1 MGADSGELDQ
11 HSSHGLRHRT
21 VRGGTLAMSGYLGAQ
36 AISLVTFV
44 VLARLAP
51 PATFGAYAAAS
62 ILLGLSALYTEGGMQ
77 AAVIHERDRVDAAA
91 STALAANVIG
101 GFCLTALAAA
111 AAPLVGLFFHSF
123 RIGVAAALMAGIIVI
138 NAASIAPGA
147 IMRRRVSGLF
157 PFIEIG
163 ASAAYGVVAVA
174 ALASGLGLW
183 GLVLATYANAVVRT
197 AMTWSLSH
205 WRPSFALV
213 SWGMWRSLSRYG
225 RPVVYGLVLGE
236 LGSVGSTALVGR
248 VLGTGDLGRFRAA
261 QRFVLQANTAII
273 FGGGYALLPAF
284 ARIWPDEERLQRA
297 VRRSLHAI
305 TLIVFPISAVFVPLG
320 QPIAVVLLGER
331 WRAAGPIMM
340 AMAGIG
346 IALALDS
353 ISVEA
358 FKATGRTDLV
368 PRYHGLLAIAPL
380 PLMVALIHFGAVGI
394 GLGQSL
400 GMCAIGVLSTRALA
414 RLLHLPFR
422 ALAAEAAPATAS
434 AVVMAVSVLLLD
446 RGVVHAGQ
454 SAGWAGLV
462 LLALDLLAAGV
473 VYLGSLAIFSHQ
485 SLLELI
491 DLAKLLVRRPENS
504 KPAAA

>member
-1 MGADSGELDQ
+1 VGASNGEHDQ
-11 HSSHGLRHRT
+11 QSAGGLRHRT
-21 VRGGTLAMSGYLGAQ
+21 VRGGTLAMSAYLGAQ
-36 AISLVTFV
+36 AVSLVTFV
-44 VLARLAP
+44 VLARLAA

-77 AAVIHERDRVDAAA
+77 AAVIHEHDRVEEAA
-91 STALAANVIG
+91 STALAVNVIG
-101 GFCLTALAAA
+101 GLCLTVLAAA
-111 AAPLVGLFFHSF
+111 AAPLIGLFFHSL
-123 RIGVAAALMAGIIVI
+123 RIGIAAALMSGIIVI

-157 PFIEIG
+157 PFVEIG
-163 ASAAYGVVAVA
+163 ASAAYGIVAIIT
-174 ALASGLGLW
+174 LASGFGLW
-183 GLVLATYANAVVRT
+183 GLVVATYADAIART
-197 AMTWSLSH
+197 ATTWSLAR
-205 WRPSFALV
+205 WRPSLSLV

-225 RPVVYGLVLGE
+225 RPVVFGGVLGE

-261 QRFVLQANTAII
+261 QRFVSQANTAII
-273 FGGGYALLPAF
+273 YGGGYALLPAF
-284 ARIWPDEERLQRA
+284 ARIWPDEHRFRRA
-297 VRRSLHAI
+297 IRRSLHAM
-305 TLIVFPISAVFVPLG
+305 TLVVFPISAVFIPLG

-358 FKATGRTDLV
+358 FKAIGRTDLV

-380 PLMVALIHFGAVGI
+380 PLMVAFIDFGAVGM
-394 GLGQSL
+394 GLALSL
-400 GMCAIGVLSTRALA
+400 GTCAVGLLSTRALA

-434 AVVMAVSVLLLD
+434 SVVMVVSVLLLD
-446 RGVVHAGQ
+446 RGLVRAGQ
-454 SAGWAGLV
+454 STGFVALT
-462 LLALDLLAAGV
+462 LLALDLLAAAV
-473 VYLGSLAIFSHQ
+473 VYLGSLALFSRR
-485 SLLELI
+485 SLIELI
-491 DLAKLLVRRPENS
+491 EIVKLLVHRPE
-504 KPAAA
+504 KAEPAAA